1 MGRRKK
7 LLKAVEH
14 LRVQIALHQR
24 KVAGERMHPAPQE
37 GLLRYWENE
46 ISSQRQQLAADEV
59 KLLPARE
66 RRRLSRFKPKG

>member
-1 MGRRKK
+1 
-7 LLKAVEH
+7 
-14 LRVQIALHQR
+14 VQIALHQR
-24 KVAGERMHPAPQE
+24 KVAAERTHPAPQD

-46 ISSQRQQLAADEV
+46 IASQRQQLAADEV